1 MYSSNSYMGYMKEKN
16 KRIGYVDRRGY
27 VVLYKPRHA
36 NSWKNQHIHEH
47 VFVMSEHL
55 RRPLKK
61 GENVHH
67 INGDRADNRVENLE
81 LWHRTQP
88 SGQRLTCKIKDY
100 SEFLSSHGYK
110 VEKLK
115 NVI

>member
-1 MYSSNSYMGYMKEKN
+1 MKENK
-16 KRIGYVDRRGY
+16 KRIGHVDRYGY
-27 VVLYKPRHA
+27 VVLYKPRHPNA
-36 NSWKNQHIHEH
+36 WKNQHIHEH

-55 RRPLKK
+55 QRPLKK

-67 INGDRADNRVENLE
+67 INGDRRDNRIENLE

-88 SGQRLTCKIKDY
+88 SGQKLSDKIK
-100 SEFLSSHGYK
+100 SSLEFLRNYGYEI
-110 VEKLK
+110 EKLQ